1 MKTKLFSLVIV
12 ISAFGSIAA
21 QTSPELQQV
30 TLYNMVKSPYDES
43 RSSINFETDKTG
55 LLGGERPTN
64 FDLSYGG
71 MIIAKDGR
79 RFPDWFRVT
88 DARSMIVDVGAKN
101 WQDIRETPPFPKTG
115 KSHPPPP
122 LAQRPM
128 VVDVSAGSKEVSPYR
143 QFILVQQGH
152 IYLMRILHG
161 NKVIYAMFRVESLN
175 SEESCVLSWKHVTPP
190 KVDNEK

>member
-1 MKTKLFSLVIV
+1 MKTKLFSLVIM

-30 TLYNMVKSPYDES
+30 TLYYYAGERHETT
-43 RSSINFETDKTG
+43 RSHVNFETGKRG
-55 LLGGERPTN
+55 PLRGELPEE
-64 FDLSYGG
+64 FDLMFGG
-71 MIIAKDGR
+71 LIIAKDGK

-88 DARSMIVDVGAKN
+88 DARSMIVDLGAKN
-101 WQDIRETPPFPKTG
+101 WQDIRETPPFPKAD

-161 NKVIYAMFRVESLN
+161 NKVIYAMFGVESLN
-175 SEESCVLSWKHVTPP
+175 SEESCVLSWKHVSPP